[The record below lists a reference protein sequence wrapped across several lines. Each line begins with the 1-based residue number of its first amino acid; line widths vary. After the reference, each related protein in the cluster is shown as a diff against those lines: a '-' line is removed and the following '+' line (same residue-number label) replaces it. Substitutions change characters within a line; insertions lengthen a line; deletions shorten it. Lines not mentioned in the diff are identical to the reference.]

1 MNIIP
6 AILPKTRNELVEKLQ
21 QLYDSGYSGRVQIDM
36 CDGQYVS
43 STTWPFTE
51 LSKERMDIIE
61 LAGIVKSDG
70 ELVQLL
76 LKFEVDVDLMVHDP
90 DTKMIVW
97 DAFVP
102 DRIIIHLNTLKTD
115 SDIEHLSVLLA
126 GRQGLYDVMNR
137 KAVVFAFSLDTD
149 IEKFDYWYKNFNMR
163 NVQIMCI
170 EHIGIQGEQFS
181 EQAWNYIESLKQRFD
196 GLRIMVD
203 GGVNS
208 SNLKRL
214 SEYGVTDAVAGS
226 SVFKNNDI
234 SGNIA
239 DLRNVI

>member
-36 CDGQYVS
+36 CDGQYVL

-51 LSKERMDIIE
+51 PSKERMDIVE

-76 LKFEVDVDLMVHDP
+76 LKFEIDLDLMVNDA
-90 DTKMIVW
+90 DTKLMLW
-97 DAFVP
+97 DSLMP
-102 DRIIIHLNTLKTD
+102 DRIIIHLGSSYDNEL
-115 SDIEHLSVLLA
+115 LSTFLSKK
-126 GRQGLYDVMNR
+126 GGIYDVMNR
-137 KAVVFAFSLDTD
+137 KAVVFAFSFDTD

-181 EQAWNYIESLKQRFD
+181 EQAWNYIESLEQRFD

-208 SNLKRL
+208 SNVKRL
-214 SEYGVTDAVAGS
+214 SEYGVIDAVAGS
-226 SVFKNNDI
+226 AVFKNNDI
-234 SGNIA
+234 SGNLA